1 MLHPH
6 RSIAVTGRKEAG
18 GWDAVQIA
26 PGDQVAVALRDLSGT
41 VRVRHGEE
49 ILSIVLRE
57 PIPLGHKFALADLPD
72 GSEVCKYGA
81 PIGRLTRP
89 VAAGEHVHVH
99 NLRSQRARHPAGRA

>member
-1 MLHPH
+1 MPHPH
-6 RSIAVTGRKEAG
+6 RSTAVPGRKEAG

-89 VAAGEHVHVH
+89 VAAGEHVHIH